1 MTVAIDMMGGDYA
14 PAEAVKGILERFKSG
29 SDGLHL
35 LLLGDEAVL
44 IPMLETAGIPAD
56 FYTIIHCAE
65 VIGYHDHPVKALK
78 EKPDS
83 SIAAGF
89 GLLAKGKADAF
100 ISAGNTG
107 AMLVGSMFSLK
118 TIEGLLRPTIATI
131 IPREH
136 GKTGLL
142 LDVGINSDCKPENLN
157 QFAAIGAA
165 YAGIILGVDSP
176 RVGLLNIGEE
186 EGKGN
191 LLAKEAFPLLKQN
204 PNINFIGNVEGRD
217 ILEDVAD
224 VIVCDGFTGNIL
236 LKLLESI
243 YPITKRQ
250 GIEHAYFERFHFE
263 QYGGTPVLGVEKP
276 VIIGHGVSGS
286 EAFCNMI
293 NIAEKIIK
301 TNFIEQ
307 LKARM

>member
-1 MTVAIDMMGGDYA
+1 MRIAIDMMGGDFA
-14 PAEAVKGILERFKSG
+14 PAEAVKGIKERFDAG
-29 SDGLHL
+29 ADGIHL

-44 IPMLETAGIPAD
+44 LPMLETSGIPTG
-56 FYTIIHCAE
+56 FYTVIHCPE
-65 VIGYHDHPVKALK
+65 VIGYHDHPVKALR
-78 EKPDS
+78 EKPNS
-83 SIAAGF
+83 SLAMGF
-89 GLLAKGKADAF
+89 GLLAKQKADAF

-118 TIEGLLRPTIATI
+118 PVEGLLRPTIATI
-131 IPREH
+131 IPREN

-157 QFAAIGAA
+157 QFAAIGSA
-165 YAGIILGVDSP
+165 YAGLILGIDTP
-176 RVGLLNIGEE
+176 RVALLNIGEE

-191 LLAKEAFPLLKQN
+191 LLAKETYPLLKEN
-204 PNINFIGNVEGRD
+204 PNIHFVGNVEGRD
-217 ILEDVAD
+217 ILEDSAD

-250 GIEHAYFERFHFE
+250 GIEHPYFNRFHFE

-276 VIIGHGVSGS
+276 VIIGHGVSGAH
-286 EAFCNMI
+286 AFNNMVRV
-293 NIAEKIIK
+293 AEKMID
-301 TNFIEQ
+301 TDFIEQ